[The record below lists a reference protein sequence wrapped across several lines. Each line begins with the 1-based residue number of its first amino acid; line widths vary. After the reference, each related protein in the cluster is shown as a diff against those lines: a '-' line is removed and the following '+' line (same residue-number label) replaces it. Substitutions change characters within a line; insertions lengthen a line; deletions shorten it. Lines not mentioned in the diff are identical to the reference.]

1 MQKKLH
7 SHLSTMQNYAK
18 IALRTNHLLIKELF
32 YNRGV
37 ENHRYRLRK
46 KMELE
51 HDDSLIDM
59 ILEL

>member
-1 MQKKLH
+1 MQKQLH
-7 SHLSTMQNYAK
+7 SHLSTMQNYEK
-18 IALRTNHLLIKELF
+18 IALQTSHLLIKELF

-46 KMELE
+46 KMGLD
-51 HDDSLIDM
+51 HDDSLIDL